1 MWWEMMKNLEERV
14 NRIRYWLSIEE
25 RRRDG
30 KQHLGICWE

>member
-1 MWWEMMKNLEERV
+1 MWWEMMKNLEEWV

-25 RRRDG
+25 RRDG